1 MLHIH
6 TLINTLHSAY
16 GKSVRVA
23 DNKHQHITA
32 LSLRVLDDAMVPA
45 CCDLY
50 KSQRKKLNGPVLVSQ
65 KVVVKKELTSCE
77 LDEVEEANDDITWQV
92 I

>member
-1 MLHIH
+1 M
-6 TLINTLHSAY
+6 
-16 GKSVRVA
+16 
-23 DNKHQHITA
+23 
-32 LSLRVLDDAMVPA
+32 RVLDDAMVPA

-65 KVVVKKELTSCE
+65 KVVVKKEKKLTSCE
-77 LDEVEEANDDITWQV
+77 LDEVEEANVDITWQV

>member
-32 LSLRVLDDAMVPA
+32 LSFRGLDDAMVPA

-50 KSQRKKLNGPVLVSQ
+50 KSQSKLNGPVLVSQ
-65 KVVVKKELTSCE
+65 KVVVKKEKS
-77 LDEVEEANDDITWQV
+77 WQHV
-92 I
+92 S